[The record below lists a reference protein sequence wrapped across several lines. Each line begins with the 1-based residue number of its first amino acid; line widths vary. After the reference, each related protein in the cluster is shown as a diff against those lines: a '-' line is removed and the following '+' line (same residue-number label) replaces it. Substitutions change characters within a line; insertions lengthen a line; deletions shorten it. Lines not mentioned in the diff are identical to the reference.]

1 MEKLKMTLSAKTKKE
16 LETSFLESMKDENFK
31 NFVSNLKIS
40 KELAMKNNSKI
51 KETVDE
57 LKNCK
62 NCKGL
67 FMCKN
72 RLDGYVYFPEV
83 DEDNLIFNYVPCKY
97 QKALAKQEENQENE
111 LANARMKDIDITDK
125 KRIELIKWLK
135 DFYDKYEKGKNCK
148 GLYLHGSFGS
158 GKTFLLACLLNELT
172 INKNVN
178 YELVYF
184 PEFLRNLK
192 EDFTLMEDKVNYLE
206 KVEILVIDDIG
217 AENVTNW
224 GRDEILGT
232 ILQSRM
238 NNHLTTFFTSNY
250 TIEELEQHLALTKGV
265 EDTMKAKRIIER
277 IKQLTTDIELIS
289 KNRRK

>member
-1 MEKLKMTLSAKTKKE
+1 MEKLKMTLSTKTKKE
-16 LETSFLESMKDENFK
+16 LETNFLESMKDANFK

-83 DEDNLIFNYVPCKY
+83 DENNLIFNYVPCKY
-97 QKALAKQEENQENE
+97 QKELAKQEDTQENE
-111 LANARMKDIDITDK
+111 LTNARMKDIDITDK

-135 DFYDKYEKGKNCK
+135 NFYDKYEKGKNCK

-178 YELVYF
+178 YELIYF

-192 EDFTLMEDKVNYLE
+192 EDFSLIEDKVNYLE

-265 EDTMKAKRIIER
+265 EDTMKSKRIIER

>member
-16 LETSFLESMKDENFK
+16 LEASFLESMKDENFK

-51 KETVDE
+51 KETVAE

-83 DEDNLIFNYVPCKY
+83 DEANLIFNYVPCKY
-97 QKALAKQEENQENE
+97 QKALAKQEETQENE

-250 TIEELEQHLALTKGV
+250 TIEELEQHLAITKGV

>member
-16 LETSFLESMKDENFK
+16 LEASFLESMKDENFK

-97 QKALAKQEENQENE
+97 QKALAKQEETQENE

-192 EDFTLMEDKVNYLE
+192 EDFSVMEDKVNYLE